1 MSRMHVESAENSAVR
16 LEMER
21 LVRVRRRRRQFP
33 LACAV
38 GALAG
43 LLAVLFRGSLAVA
56 EHVRL
61 ELIARLHPYGLLGFL
76 GLTLFCVGGVSVS
89 LLIARRAREVAGSG
103 IPHLKA
109 VVERMRAM
117 LWQRVLPAKFLGGVA
132 GIGAGLALGREG
144 PTVQMGGA
152 VGQLVGQV
160 ARSHEHERLELIA
173 AGAGAGLSAAF
184 NAPLSGMVFVLEE
197 LQGNFTPGVFLSTLL
212 AAVTADL
219 VMRGLIGQEPTFSLA
234 VSSVPP
240 LSTELLFAL
249 LGLTAG
255 IVGLVFNRCL
265 LGTLN
270 LFHNR
275 FSLRSGAIVALLV
288 AACSWFEPA
297 LGGGGN
303 LIVTR
308 ALTGELAIST
318 LLLFFLLRFGL
329 TMGSYGTGAPGGIFA
344 PLLVLGA
351 LHGLA
356 FAEIAHQPLQRF
368 AVVGMAA
375 YFAGI
380 VRAPLTGMVLI
391 LEMTLNYNL
400 MLPLMIA
407 CTTAYMVGELVHN
420 VPVYE
425 ALMRREMQRSRVP
438 GEPHETL
445 VVQVRVHGGA
455 PYDGVRVRDLGLP
468 QGCVLV
474 SIRRQ
479 RHGLVPDGRT
489 RLRAGDDVTAV
500 VAPGQH
506 EAVMQL
512 ETGCGVPQAGETP
525 SSI

>member
-1 MSRMHVESAENSAVR
+1 MHVESAETSAVR
-16 LEMER
+16 LEVER
-21 LVRVRRRRRQFP
+21 LLRVRRRRRQFP
-33 LACAV
+33 LAIAV

-43 LLAVLFRGSLAVA
+43 LLAVLFRFSLAGAEELRLVA
-56 EHVRL
+56 
-61 ELIARLHPYGLLGFL
+61 IARFHPYGLLGFL
-76 GLTLFCVGGVSVS
+76 GLAAFCVGGVCVS

-117 LWQRVLPAKFLGGVA
+117 IWQRVLPAKFLGGVA

-152 VGQLVGQV
+152 VGQLVGQL
-160 ARSHEHERLELIA
+160 ARSHDHERLELIA

-212 AAVTADL
+212 AAATADL
-219 VMRGLIGQEPTFSLA
+219 VMRGLLGQAPTFTLA

-240 LSTELLFAL
+240 LSSELLYAL

-255 IVGLVFNRCL
+255 IVGIVFNRCL
-265 LGTLN
+265 LGSLN
-270 LFHNR
+270 LFQSR
-275 FSLRSGAIVALLV
+275 FSLRSGALVGLLV
-288 AACSWFEPA
+288 AVCSWYEPA
-297 LGGGGN
+297 LGGGGH
-303 LIVTR
+303 LLLTR
-308 ALTGELAIST
+308 ALTGELAVST
-318 LLLFFLLRFGL
+318 LVILFVLRFGL
-329 TMGSYGTGAPGGIFA
+329 TMFSYGTGAPGGIFA

-351 LHGLA
+351 LHGFA
-356 FAEIAHQPLQRF
+356 FAELTHQPMQRF

-407 CTTAYMVGELVHN
+407 CTASYTVGELVHN

-425 ALMRREMQRSRVP
+425 ALMRREMQRSQVP

-445 VVQVRVHGGA
+445 VVQVKIHAGA
-455 PYDGVRVRDLGLP
+455 PFDGLRVRDLGLSH
-468 QGCVLV
+468 GCVLV

-479 RHGLVPDGRT
+479 RHGLVPDGTT
-489 RLRAGDDVTAV
+489 RLLAGDEVTAV
-500 VAPGQH
+500 IAPGQH
-506 EAVMQL
+506 QSVADL
-512 ETGCGVPQAGETP
+512 ETGCGVLSSQA
-525 SSI
+525 